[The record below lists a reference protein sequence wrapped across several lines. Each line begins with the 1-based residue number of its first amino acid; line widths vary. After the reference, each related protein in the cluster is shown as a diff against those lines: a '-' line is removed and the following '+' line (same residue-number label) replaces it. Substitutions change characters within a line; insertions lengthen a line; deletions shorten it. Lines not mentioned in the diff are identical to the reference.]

1 MTHMCDSV
9 NDELMS
15 LVVEMQKVFKN
26 IVEMNQQDD
35 KTNIEQYCQKNKKMI
50 QCILQYV
57 ESSQHTQKDGPKH
70 DDFRTIVT
78 PFIQ

>member
-26 IVEMNQQDD
+26 IVEMNQEDD
-35 KTNIEQYCQKNKKMI
+35 SMY
-50 QCILQYV
+50 
-57 ESSQHTQKDGPKH
+57 
-70 DDFRTIVT
+70 FTIC
-78 PFIQ
+78 

>member
-26 IVEMNQQDD
+26 IVEMNQEDD

-50 QCILQYV
+50 HQI
-57 ESSQHTQKDGPKH
+57 
-70 DDFRTIVT
+70 
-78 PFIQ
+78 

>member
-1 MTHMCDSV
+1 MCDSV

-57 ESSQHTQKDGPKH
+57 ELSQPIEKDGPKH
-70 DDFRTIVT
+70 DYFRTIVT

>member
-26 IVEMNQQDD
+26 IVEMNQEDD

-57 ESSQHTQKDGPKH
+57 ESSQHTEKDLSLIH
-70 DDFRTIVT
+70 I
-78 PFIQ
+78 